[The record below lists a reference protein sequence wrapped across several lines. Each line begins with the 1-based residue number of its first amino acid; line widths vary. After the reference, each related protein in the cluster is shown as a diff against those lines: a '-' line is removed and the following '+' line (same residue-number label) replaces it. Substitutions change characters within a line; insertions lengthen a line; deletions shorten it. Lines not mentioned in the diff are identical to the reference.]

1 MDHRVPAAGGSRRID
16 VVVVPRRPGPVIFLD
31 GDRSRR
37 GRDDLDDLIDELLP
51 EVDEEPGW
59 FDVALLLLGGGLLL
73 WPWVSGPPPI
83 VATLGVIAICLGCVL
98 PIRTSWRH
106 ARQRRAHSRRDA
118 WLAQGVLLDISS
130 PSVAALVSAYEDLF
144 RVAGGSSPWVG
155 GPATPAA
162 HVALMEVASL
172 LGGQPPRSE
181 RQRAF
186 VDQRARAVADLCDAL
201 RELPSSPPKTFPGD
215 PSLVEP
221 DVLIEAWEGLDQ
233 ISPFNSVTRIEAI
246 IDEARIRRGA

>member
-1 MDHRVPAAGGSRRID
+1 MDHRLPAAGGSRRID

-37 GRDDLDDLIDELLP
+37 DRDDLDDLIDELLP

-59 FDVALLLLGGGLLL
+59 FDVALLLVGGGLLL

-106 ARQRRAHSRRDA
+106 AKQRRVHHRRDA
-118 WLAQGVLLDISS
+118 WRLAQGVLLDISS
-130 PSVAALVSAYEDLF
+130 PSVAALVSSYEDLF

-162 HVALMEVASL
+162 HVALLEVASL
-172 LGGQPPRSE
+172 LGGRPPRSE
-181 RQRAF
+181 RQLAF
-186 VDQRARAVADLCDAL
+186 IDQRARAVADLRDAL
-201 RELPSSPPKTFPGD
+201 RELPSSP
-215 PSLVEP
+215 E
-221 DVLIEAWEGLDQ
+221 VLIEAREGRHQVSRCD
-233 ISPFNSVTRIEAI
+233 SVTRIEAI
-246 IDEARIRRGA
+246 IDEARMRRGA

>member
-1 MDHRVPAAGGSRRID
+1 VDHRLPAAGGSRRIH

-31 GDRSRR
+31 GDRTRR
-37 GRDDLDDLIDELLP
+37 ERDELDDLIDELLP
-51 EVDEEPGW
+51 EIDEEPGW

-73 WPWVSGPPPI
+73 WPWVSGPPPV
-83 VATLGVIAICLGCVL
+83 VAMLGVIAICLGCVL

-106 ARQRRAHSRRDA
+106 ARQRRALSRRDA
-118 WLAQGVLLDISS
+118 RLAQGVLLDISS
-130 PSVAALVSAYEDLF
+130 PNVAALVSAYEDLF

-201 RELPSSPPKTFPGD
+201 RELPSSPPRTLPAD
-215 PSLVEP
+215 PFLAEP
-221 DVLIEAWEGLDQ
+221 DGLIEAWEGLDQ
-233 ISPFNSVTRIEAI
+233 ISPFNSVTRIESI